1 MGKLGDIIKNK
12 IADFLPSEE
21 PETEAERLYEEGKER
36 VYQIHAVESD
46 LFYVDSIWLEE
57 GRLHIYG
64 EFAKGDFLAGQE
76 VDFLDNYGERLFSGK
91 VEEVQEERPQSVKVK
106 RGFLKTTPKIYLVL
120 SYEEE
125 GFKEDSFVYSNFLI
139 KKK

>member
-1 MGKLGDIIKNK
+1 MSKLGDIIKNK

-21 PETEAERLYEEGKER
+21 PETEAERLFEEGKER
-36 VYQIHAVESD
+36 VYQLHATESD
-46 LFYVDSIWLEE
+46 LFYVDNIWLEE

-64 EFAKGDFLAGQE
+64 EFAKGDFLPGQE

-91 VEEVQEERPQSVKVK
+91 VEEVQEERPQSVKVQ
-106 RGFLKTTPKIYLVL
+106 RGFLKTTPKIYLIL
-120 SYEEE
+120 SYGE
-125 GFKEDSFVYSNFLI
+125 GDFKEDSFVYSNFLI